1 MTEIFSL
8 AGKSVLVTGATSGI
22 GRQIAIDAAR
32 AGARVTLSGRNEQ
45 RMAEVL
51 SNMSASNHESFLM
64 DLSQASD
71 IDEAINKMTNFDALV
86 FNAGALKTIP
96 VRFVKQ
102 EDIDQ
107 LFQVNFNSIVILVQK
122 LLKAKKINDGAAIVM
137 ISSASTLKFTLGNSM
152 YAATKAALNAYTRA
166 LALELAP
173 KRIRVNAVL
182 PGMIETNILQ
192 NSSIGAAELELHKKN
207 YPLGRFGNPSDVSN
221 LVHFLISDASAWM
234 TGSQIVLDG
243 GYTLK

>member
-86 FNAGALKTIP
+86 FNAGTLKTIP

-192 NSSIGAAELELHKKN
+192 NSSIGESELELHKKN
-207 YPLGRFGNPSDVSN
+207 YPLGRFGNPTDVSN
-221 LVHFLISDASAWM
+221 LVHFLMSDASSWM